1 MKRDN
6 LKKKDILKL
15 INKNTGMPIL
25 YLNNFFDNILLIIN
39 DLLNRDKILKIKDF
53 GTFKVSKKLKREGRN
68 PKNKEKF
75 IIKERNV
82 LTFKASNN
90 FNKKINYDKKI

>member
-82 LTFKASNN
+82 LTFKAAIRL
-90 FNKKINYDKKI
+90 NKKVNIGDKK

>member
-6 LKKKDILKL
+6 FKKNDILKL

-25 YLNNFFDNILLIIN
+25 YLNNFFDNILITIN
-39 DLLNRDKILKIKDF
+39 DLLNKNKILKIKDF
-53 GTFKVSKKLKREGRN
+53 GTFKISKKLKRVGRN

-90 FNKKINYDKKI
+90 FNKKVNYDKKI

>member
-68 PKNKEKF
+68 PKNKAKF